1 MNERKMYKHREESH
15 MRNKVRIKTKNAMRH
30 GVQAGRNPTKR
41 NECEDMKM
49 IRAIEVRQETWH
61 LHPQGE
67 SLPPLAPPLPSTSSL
82 PTTQCHVLF
91 QVISIC

>member
-1 MNERKMYKHREESH
+1 
-15 MRNKVRIKTKNAMRH
+15 MRH

-41 NECEDMKM
+41 NECEDMKT

-67 SLPPLAPPLPSTSSL
+67 SLPPLPPPFLVLAHVQQLSATYSSK
-82 PTTQCHVLF
+82 
-91 QVISIC
+91 